1 LTLLIFQFFENIS
14 TGTTHLLIGSST
26 TPNSVPSFLTSTLP
40 QIARSLLALDISA
53 NFLGALPPVLA
64 VCENLEELNV
74 GSNPL
79 RVLPVFL
86 ADLINLRVLIADSTG
101 ITTLP
106 DTLVDLDK
114 LHTISIRRNK
124 LHALPSW
131 LCLLPALQTLCVDGN
146 PFQGPWRALVDP
158 LLAKAP
164 STPVYPPSTPVIP
177 LSASLQSSQSGHIPQ
192 VEADDEF
199 SDQESST
206 PSPAAQL
213 QYSAD
218 DDDQTMTIERSLLG
232 RAKTSPTAFDH
243 TAQPTSQ
250 TSAKPLA
257 RTRTTPNRN
266 YYDQNRAKSTAGLP
280 SESRGGHQSGTGKN
294 DDTLGKSGGSEIRK
308 MKSAGDLRRARP
320 GAANGAAEINA
331 MPQRPPLL
339 PHAGSLSSSNL
350 LNSMAGSNGSS
361 INSPSQAESPY
372 PKRFASL
379 GPSSQLTQKPPV
391 PLARPVTSGGRPQLS
406 QSMWEQSGGVGE
418 NGQFLRSLSNGNPG
432 RPRPPSM
439 EPKTDPLRMEDL
451 KVTQKQRSRWGFL
464 KKMSM
469 GKIKPDSPT
478 VPSSGS
484 PNPTR
489 VSRPTTATGGSPP
502 KLTSSVRGMDRLSKT
517 PQIDLRFST
526 TGALDAFPAITAS
539 YSHPPSPISPFLVEK
554 PPMPS
559 SNGFLAAPAPVRS
572 AKRRS
577 FLPIDAPGQ
586 ISLSI
591 PENSKFV
598 SGVVVSPDADDQQAQ
613 PRPNSVRGGL
623 TLSTP
628 VVDHEVLRR
637 KEEERARDA
646 YMRALRSV
654 MAYLKDMNDLSHV
667 QQSNSL
673 SMYGVS
679 SDEHPHPRSRRPTVV
694 ESQFSR
700 ESSSGG
706 STTDSSSHLR
716 SAESIAGMRSGSSSQ
731 TLSVMTTD
739 SSGSQEERKFK
750 DDKGKRAMVIREIVV

>member
-1 LTLLIFQFFENIS
+1 M
-14 TGTTHLLIGSST
+14 
-26 TPNSVPSFLTSTLP
+26 
-40 QIARSLLALDISA
+40 
-53 NFLGALPPVLA
+53 
-64 VCENLEELNV
+64 
-74 GSNPL
+74 
-79 RVLPVFL
+79 
-86 ADLINLRVLIADSTG
+86 
-101 ITTLP
+101 
-106 DTLVDLDK
+106 
-114 LHTISIRRNK
+114 
-124 LHALPSW
+124 
-131 LCLLPALQTLCVDGN
+131 
-146 PFQGPWRALVDP
+146 
-158 LLAKAP
+158 
-164 STPVYPPSTPVIP
+164 P
-177 LSASLQSSQSGHIPQ
+177 LSASLQSSQSSHTPQ

-199 SDQESST
+199 SDQEMSN

-213 QYSAD
+213 QYSAED
-218 DDDQTMTIERSLLG
+218 EDQTMTIERSLLG
-232 RAKTSPTAFDH
+232 RAKTSPSAIDH
-243 TAQPTSQ
+243 AAQPTSQ
-250 TSAKPLA
+250 PSAKPLA

-280 SESRGGHQSGTGKN
+280 SESREGHQSGMGRNDDSLGKN
-294 DDTLGKSGGSEIRK
+294 GGSEIRK

-320 GAANGAAEINA
+320 GIANGAAEINA

-350 LNSMAGSNGSS
+350 LTSMAGSNGSS
-361 INSPSQAESPY
+361 IHSSSQAESPY

-391 PLARPVTSGGRPQLS
+391 PPLARPVTSGGRPQLS

-418 NGQFLRSLSNGNPG
+418 SGQFLRSLSNGTPG
-432 RPRPPSM
+432 RPRPPSI

-451 KVTQKQRSRWGFL
+451 KVTQKQRTRWGFL

-478 VPSSGS
+478 LPSSGS

-489 VSRPTTATGGSPP
+489 VSRLTTATGGSPP
-502 KLTSSVRGMDRLSKT
+502 KLTSSVRGIDRLSKT

-539 YSHPPSPISPFLVEK
+539 QSHPPSPEKPPFLVDK
-554 PPMPS
+554 PPVPS
-559 SNGFLAAPAPVRS
+559 SNGLLAAPVRS

-591 PENSKFV
+591 PENSKYV

-613 PRPNSVRGGL
+613 PSLNSVRGGL

-628 VVDHEVLRR
+628 VVDHEVHRR

-667 QQSNSL
+667 QQSNPL
-673 SMYGVS
+673 SMYGAS

-700 ESSSGG
+700 ESSMTSSGG